1 MAEDFTNTDSD
12 IINLNY
18 MVGEQGSSVTLRPMK
33 ADAEANVAAA
43 KAVANLLELNVDA
56 DLMSITAR
64 QAVTD
69 NEIRD
74 DSAAKIYPT
83 RFNFQLI
90 EDGGEEGPSKVSR
103 VTIFV
108 PWATQSN
115 QAAKKQLGQDIATAL
130 SGSKGEYIFRS

>member
-1 MAEDFTNTDSD
+1 MAENFTDLDSD
-12 IINLNY
+12 VINLNY
-18 MVGEQGSSVTLRPMK
+18 MVGEQGSSVTLEPMQD
-33 ADAEANVAAA
+33 DAAGRIAAA
-43 KAVANLLELNVDA
+43 KAVANLLEQNVDA

-69 NEIRD
+69 NTIRD

-83 RFNFQLI
+83 RFNFQLL
-90 EDGGEEGPSKVSR
+90 ETGGGVRR

-115 QAAKKQLGQDIATAL
+115 QAAKKSLGESIATAL
-130 SGSKGEYIFRS
+130 SGDNGTYIFRS

>member
-1 MAEDFTNTDSD
+1 MAEDFTDTGSD
-12 IINLNY
+12 VINLNY
-18 MVGEQGSSVTLRPMK
+18 MVGEQGSSVTLMPK
-33 ADAEANVAAA
+33 KVDAAANLAAA
-43 KAVANLLELNVDA
+43 KQVANLLQSNVDA

-64 QAVTD
+64 QAVTQ

-83 RFNFQLI
+83 RFNFQLKDADDKI
-90 EDGGEEGPSKVSR
+90 TR

-115 QAAKKQLGQDIATAL
+115 QAAKKTLGKAIATAL
-130 SGSKGEYIFRS
+130 SGDNGTYTFRS

>member
-1 MAEDFTNTDSD
+1 MAENFTDTDSD
-12 IINLNY
+12 VINLNY

-33 ADAEANVAAA
+33 DDAEANLAAA
-43 KAVANLLELNVDA
+43 KAVANLLEENIDA
-56 DLMSITAR
+56 DLMSVTAR

-90 EDGGEEGPSKVSR
+90 EEDDQVTR

-108 PWATQSN
+108 PWAKQGTQ
-115 QAAKKQLGQDIATAL
+115 AEKKVLGQAIATAL
-130 SGSKGEYIFRS
+130 SGTKGTYVFRS